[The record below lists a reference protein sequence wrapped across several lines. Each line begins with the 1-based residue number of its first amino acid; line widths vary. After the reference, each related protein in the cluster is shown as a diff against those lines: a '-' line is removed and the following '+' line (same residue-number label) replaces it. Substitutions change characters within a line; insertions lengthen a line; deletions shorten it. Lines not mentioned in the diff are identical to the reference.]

1 MPSPDTPG
9 ASASKEGFAMA
20 NVALQMAIVVGYLL
34 LALAVGLFAYRLTD
48 RSAEDYYLASRTI
61 GTVVL
66 LFTTFATLLSA
77 FTFFGGPNLAFAA
90 GPEWILVMGLMDG
103 VIFGILWYVMG
114 YKQWLIGRKHDY
126 VTVGEMLG
134 DRFGSRALR
143 GLVAAISL
151 FWLLEYV
158 MLQQVG
164 AGRALESLTEGA
176 IPYWAGAALITAFMI
191 GYVVL
196 AGMRGVAWT
205 DTLQGLFML
214 VLVWLALAWIVVTT
228 GGSGELT
235 SAMGKVNP
243 EFLSLGGGLYSPQY
257 MLSMAIAI
265 GFGVAMFPQINQRFF
280 VARSKRVLK
289 RSLALWPLLVILLF
303 VPAFILGAWATGL
316 GVTPNARG
324 NILPPLLNAFT
335 PTWFAALVVAGAMAA
350 MMSSSDSMLLS
361 GSSYLTRDLYRPFLD
376 PDASDRR
383 EDLVARLAVVAFAL
397 IALAMS
403 LGTDLTLIQIGAT
416 AFKGYAQLTLPV
428 LVALY
433 WRGTTR
439 AGMLAGVGVSQAFY
453 LLATFTDVV
462 PATYWGWQA
471 GLVGM
476 GIGLALTVGVSLV
489 TTAGAEADAT
499 LYEGLRAD

>member
-1 MPSPDTPG
+1 MDSLFVQVG
-9 ASASKEGFAMA
+9 
-20 NVALQMAIVVGYLL
+20 IVVGYLL
-34 LALAVGLFAYRLTD
+34 VALAIGLVAFRLSE

-77 FTFFGGPNLAFAA
+77 FTFFGGPNLAFGA

-103 VIFGILWYVMG
+103 VIFGILWYVIG
-114 YKQWLIGRKHDY
+114 YKQWLIGQKHGY

-143 GLVAAISL
+143 GLVAGISL

-196 AGMRGVAWT
+196 SGMRGVAWT
-205 DTLQGLFML
+205 DTLQGVFML
-214 VLVWLALAWIVVTT
+214 VLVWIAFAWIVLAA
-228 GGSGELT
+228 GGPGELT
-235 SAMGKVNP
+235 GALAASNP
-243 EFLSLGGGLYSPQY
+243 EFLALGGGLYSPQY
-257 MLSMAIAI
+257 MISMSVAIA
-265 GFGVAMFPQINQRFF
+265 FGVAMFPQINQRFF
-280 VARSKRVLK
+280 VAKSKRVLQ
-289 RSLALWPLLVILLF
+289 RSLALWPLLVVLLF
-303 VPAFILGAWATGL
+303 VPAFILGAWAAGL
-316 GVTPNARG
+316 GIVPNAEG
-324 NILPPLLNAFT
+324 NILPPLLNAYT

-361 GSSYLTRDLYRPFLD
+361 GSSYLTRDIYRPFVN
-376 PDASDRR
+376 PSASDRR
-383 EDLVARLAVVAFAL
+383 EDLVARAAVVAFAV
-397 IALAMS
+397 IALVMS

-428 LVALY
+428 MLALY
-433 WRGTTR
+433 WRGTTG
-439 AGMLAGVGVSQAFY
+439 AGMLAGIGLSQAFY
-453 LLATFTDVV
+453 LLATFTSWV

-471 GLVGM
+471 GLIGM
-476 GIGLALTVGVSLV
+476 GIGLVVTVSVSLV
-489 TTAGAEADAT
+489 TSTGADADAT
-499 LYEGLRAD
+499 LYEGLSAD

>member
-1 MPSPDTPG
+1 
-9 ASASKEGFAMA
+9 MA
-20 NVALQMAIVVGYLL
+20 DLPLQVGIVVGYLL
-34 LALAVGLFAYRLTD
+34 VALAVGLIAYRLTE
-48 RSAEDYYLASRTI
+48 RSAEDYYLAGRTI

-77 FTFFGGPNLAFAA
+77 FTFFGGPNLAYAA

-103 VIFGILWYVMG
+103 VLFAILWYVMG
-114 YKQWLIGRKHDY
+114 YKQWLIGRKHGY

-151 FWLLEYV
+151 FWLLQYV

-176 IPYWAGAALITAFMI
+176 IPYWAGATLITVFMI

-196 AGMRGVAWT
+196 SGMRGVAWT

-214 VLVWLALAWIVVTT
+214 GLVWLAVAWVVLSA
-228 GGSGELT
+228 GGPGELT
-235 SAMGKVNP
+235 AAMGEANP
-243 EFLSLGGGLYSPQY
+243 EFLALGGGLYSPQW

-265 GFGVAMFPQINQRFF
+265 AFGVAMFPQINQRFF
-280 VARSKRVLK
+280 VARSERVLK
-289 RSLALWPLLVILLF
+289 RTLALWPLLVILLF

-316 GVTPNARG
+316 GIAPNAEG
-324 NILPPLLNAFT
+324 NILPPLLNAYT

-361 GSSYLTRDLYRPFLD
+361 GSSYLTRDLYRPFVD
-376 PDASDRR
+376 PDVSDRR
-383 EDLVARLAVVAFAL
+383 EDFVARLAVVAFAL
-397 IALAMS
+397 IALVMS
-403 LGTDLTLIQIGAT
+403 LGTDLTLIEIGAT

-439 AGMLAGVGVSQAFY
+439 AGMLAGIGLSQAFY
-453 LLATFTDVV
+453 LLATFTDQV

-476 GIGLALTVGVSLV
+476 GLGLALTVGVSLV
-489 TTAGAEADAT
+489 TTAGAEADET
-499 LYEGLRAD
+499 LYEGLSAD